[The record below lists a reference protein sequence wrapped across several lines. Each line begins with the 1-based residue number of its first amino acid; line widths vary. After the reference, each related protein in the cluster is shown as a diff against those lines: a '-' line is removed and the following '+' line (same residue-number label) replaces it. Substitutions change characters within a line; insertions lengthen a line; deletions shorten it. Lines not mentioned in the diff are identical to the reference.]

1 MKMWSKD
8 SFWVSCHQFPKQDS
22 IVHLWILS
30 IHEKLPVKHKQLGK
44 TSSMLV
50 SQFELWCVEYWG
62 EASDS
67 CHLPANPAETIE
79 AWQWKNLRKICVEK
93 CSALFGKDLLANN
106 APAAANQIRLNLDN
120 IWTSFPSDLLAGET
134 FDLGVLGVQKSVP
147 RFTLQNP
154 QRSCWHL
161 FPYCWQFWWS

>member
-8 SFWVSCHQFPKQDS
+8 SFWVSCHQFQLPKAGFNCTF
-22 IVHLWILS
+22 VN
-30 IHEKLPVKHKQLGK
+30 PKHPWKTQATGKDQL
-44 TSSMLV
+44 LV
-50 SQFELWCVEYWG
+50 RQLIWVVVWFEYWG